1 MAKICSFCKREVTNG
16 VCCDYCGTP
25 LIFSEDDGAPKD
37 KAENKAEQK
46 SEALYKNS
54 GDNVNFSADTE
65 GEEIARRE
73 IKSGIEALYEQ
84 SRHLRENKDDSIFGA
99 EKSNAESIVKMAQIP
114 QATAIPTIWERLKLT
129 FTIPN
134 LRTVTFPRTAKREL
148 SARRI
153 LR

>member
-25 LIFSEDDGAPKD
+25 LIFSEDDGAPKE
-37 KAENKAEQK
+37 KAESKTEQK
-46 SEALYKNS
+46 SDALYTNTKGS
-54 GDNVNFSADTE
+54 VNFSADTE

-84 SRHLRENKDDSIFGA
+84 SRHLRENKDDSIFGSG
-99 EKSNAESIVKMAQIP
+99 KSNAENAVKNDANSVI
-114 QATAIPTIWERLKLT
+114 L
-129 FTIPN
+129 N
-134 LRTVTFPRTAKREL
+134 LRTVTFPRTAKRGL

-153 LR
+153 SR